1 MEIDLEAI
9 LRTFK
14 SECDEHLARMEES
27 LIALESDPND
37 AKSLEAIFR
46 GAHTIKGNA
55 AGLGYAKVAEF
66 SHAFEELLQRL
77 RSKLT
82 PVDETKITLL
92 LRAVDALRQM
102 IPQAIEGVDTLSD
115 EQGLLLGQLLEHNK
129 PLPAATAPSNAPE
142 RAVPPLRSERR
153 RTEDAPARVE
163 RADTVRVDIHK
174 LDQMLN
180 LAGEIAVAHGR
191 LRQALAPRLPHA
203 DALEAQAHLERLSME
218 LQEQIMKAR
227 MVPLGPI
234 FRQFHRMVRDIAQ
247 AHGKAARLVI
257 AGEDVEIDLS
267 MVEKLKDPL
276 THMIRN
282 ALDHGIETP
291 EARRAR
297 GKEPTGLITL
307 KALHEG
313 ANIVIE
319 LSDDGAGLD
328 RARIAA
334 RVRALGLCAEPE
346 QLADAELCKFIFEP
360 GFSTAE
366 AISDLSGRGVGMDVG
381 RRNIETLRGSIGVA
395 SRPGEGTTI
404 ILRLPLTVAIIE
416 GFGVGVAD
424 ETYVLPLQAVL
435 ECIELPEE
443 ARRDQTSRGTIN
455 LRGEPLPYIRLRDW
469 FDLASGRPAR
479 ENVVVIEVDG
489 VKAGLVVDTL
499 DGARQTVIK
508 PLGKRFQD
516 LPAIAGSAILGN
528 GRVALILDVPGL
540 MREVIRLQSQPPG
553 SEQSLGA
560 EAGLLN

>member
-1 MEIDLEAI
+1 MEIDLASI

-27 LIALESDPND
+27 LIALESDPGD
-37 AKSLEAIFR
+37 ARSLEAIFR

-55 AGLGYAKVAEF
+55 AGLGYARVAEF

-77 RSKLT
+77 RNKAT
-82 PVDETKITLL
+82 PVTAARVTLL

-102 IPQAIEGVDTLSD
+102 IPQAIAGGDALSAD
-115 EQGLLLGQLLEHNK
+115 QELLLTRLLAENK
-129 PLPAATAPSNAPE
+129 PAAEAPSAAATPAPAPQIRE
-142 RAVPPLRSERR
+142 R
-153 RTEDAPARVE
+153 RTEAAPARAE

-174 LDQMLN
+174 LDQMLD

-191 LRQALAPRLPHA
+191 LRQALDPRLPRGE
-203 DALEAQAHLERLSME
+203 ALEAQAHLERLSMD

-247 AHGKAARLVI
+247 AHGKAARLAI

-282 ALDHGIETP
+282 ALDHGLETP
-291 EARRAR
+291 EIRRAL
-297 GKEPTGLITL
+297 GKEPAGLIAL

-328 RARIAA
+328 RERIAA
-334 RVRALGLCAEPE
+334 RVRALGFCAAPE

-366 AISDLSGRGVGMDVG
+366 TISDLSGRGVGMDVV

-395 SRPGEGTTI
+395 SRPGAGTTI
-404 ILRLPLTVAIIE
+404 TIRLPLTVAIIE
-416 GFGVGVAD
+416 GFAVGVAD

-443 ARRDQTSRGTIN
+443 ARRDRANRGTIN

-469 FDLASGRPAR
+469 FALAAARPAR

-489 VKAGLVVDTL
+489 IKAGLVVDTL

-540 MREVIRLQSQPPG
+540 MREVIRVQSQSSGGEKNFPAG
-553 SEQSLGA
+553 G
-560 EAGLLN
+560 EAALLQ

>member
-14 SECDEHLARMEES
+14 SECDEHLVRMEES

-55 AGLGYAKVAEF
+55 AGLGYPKVAEF

-77 RSKLT
+77 RSKLI
-82 PVDETKITLL
+82 PVDATKITLL

-102 IPQAIEGVDTLSD
+102 IPQAIEGADARSD
-115 EQGLLLGQLLEHNK
+115 DQERLLGQLLEHNK
-129 PLPAATAPSNAPE
+129 PLPTVAAPSNAPE
-142 RAVPPLRSERR
+142 RAAP
-153 RTEDAPARVE
+153 PARVE

-191 LRQALAPRLPHA
+191 LRQALDPRIPHV

-247 AHGKAARLVI
+247 AHGKAVRLAI

-291 EARRAR
+291 ETRRAR
-297 GKEPTGLITL
+297 GKEPTGLIAL

-346 QLADAELCKFIFEP
+346 QLAAAELCKFIFEP

-366 AISDLSGRGVGMDVG
+366 AISDLSGRGVGMDVV
-381 RRNIETLRGSIGVA
+381 RRNIETLRGNIGVV

-404 ILRLPLTVAIIE
+404 TIRLPLTVAIIE
-416 GFGVGVAD
+416 GFGVGVAE

-443 ARRDQTSRGTIN
+443 ARRDQASRGTIN

-469 FDLASGRPAR
+469 FDLTNGRPAR

-516 LPAIAGSAILGN
+516 LPAIAGSAILGS

-540 MREVIRLQSQPPG
+540 MREVIRVQSQSAG
-553 SEQSLGA
+553 SEKNISPAGHGPDREASLYQ
-560 EAGLLN
+560 